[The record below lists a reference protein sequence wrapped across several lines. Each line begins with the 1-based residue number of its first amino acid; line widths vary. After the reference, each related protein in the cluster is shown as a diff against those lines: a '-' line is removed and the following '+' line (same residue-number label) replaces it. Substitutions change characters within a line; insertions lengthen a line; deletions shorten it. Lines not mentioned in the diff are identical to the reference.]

1 MQNIINS
8 VGFVEVINKI
18 DNLINE
24 LLYSENSGFIN
35 LTSKDALDNS
45 QKVLEKFN
53 FEADKIL
60 KESSFSS
67 LSEIINEKKE
77 ELLYQIQKHCTKEV
91 QIWVDEVFN
100 NMVDNCLLNISINVD
115 NKELLEKNKNRIFS
129 AIDWLSKIKN
139 YSREEKNKLISSLNN
154 KLKKALNS
162 KDIDFV
168 EKDNPYNS
176 DFKLYFDL
184 RNLIT
189 TNTKKFSELDF
200 NDFKLKLSAKD
211 ILYFQKIQT
220 RLNSNKT
227 SVLDEIKL
235 VDYAIK
241 SLNLTDEN
249 KKYELINNIQDD
261 FNLIKDNNYQEMI
274 EKVKNRIEKFRNEQ
288 DYYKKLLGF
297 WTSNF
302 TYLRID

>member
-184 RNLIT
+184 RNLIA

-297 WTSNF
+297 
-302 TYLRID
+302 

>member
-297 WTSNF
+297 
-302 TYLRID
+302 

>member
-8 VGFVEVINKI
+8 VGFIEVINKI
-18 DNLINE
+18 DNVINE

-60 KESSFSS
+60 KESSFSN
-67 LSEIINEKKE
+67 LNEIINEKRE
-77 ELLYQIQKHCTKEV
+77 EFLYQIQKHCTKEV
-91 QIWVDEVFN
+91 QTWVDEVFN
-100 NMVDNCLLNISINVD
+100 NMVDNCLLNISINLD
-115 NKELLEKNKNRIFS
+115 NKELLEKNQNRIFS
-129 AIDWLSKIKN
+129 AIDWISKIKN
-139 YSREEKNKLISSLNN
+139 YSRDEKNKLISSLNG

-176 DFKLYFDL
+176 DYKLYFEL

-189 TNTKKFSELDF
+189 TNTKKFLELDF

-211 ILYFQKIQT
+211 ILYFQKIQS

-227 SVLDEIKL
+227 SVLDEINL

-241 SLNLTDEN
+241 SLNLADEN

-274 EKVKNRIEKFRNEQ
+274 EKVKNRIEKFKNEQ

-297 WTSNF
+297 
-302 TYLRID
+302 

>member
-189 TNTKKFSELDF
+189 TNTKKFLELDF

-227 SVLDEIKL
+227 SVLDEINL

-297 WTSNF
+297 
-302 TYLRID
+302 